1 MWTHLSPS
9 PRHSCVAPA
18 HMKSPRTALALLLFL
33 LLLAARLRGLA
44 RKETEVTQTAVG
56 SDSTSREPRPELGD
70 VLAELQHRREE
81 VGRAC
86 REHRTELGR
95 CYAPPHRLGLASRI
109 AESGLCGLFI
119 TIQQCNY

>member
-44 RKETEVTQTAVG
+44 RRETEVAQTAAG
-56 SDSTSREPRPELGD
+56 SYSASREPRPELGD

-86 REHRTELGR
+86 REHRTELGELQR
-95 CYAPPHRLGLASRI
+95 VDCADCSSRYN
-109 AESGLCGLFI
+109 I
-119 TIQQCNY
+119 TINISAAKA